1 MHRTRSAVTV
11 VMVVMMAAPAPA
23 LPAHAASTVRRL
35 AASHVPGTFIS
46 GCAAHRGG
54 P

>member
-1 MHRTRSAVTV
+1 MRRTRSAVMVGVGV
-11 VMVVMMAAPAPA
+11 VAAPAP
-23 LPAHAASTVRRL
+23 PAHAASTVCRL